1 MIADKDKEVT
11 RVRTEFIRLQEQWKT
26 QVKDRQQ
33 IMEKL
38 RNDDASLMKKQLMLR
53 NRILEL
59 EKKNEKQ
66 VNDTVQ
72 NMEEQMQD
80 IKDKGL

>member
-38 RNDDASLMKKQLMLR
+38 RNDDANLMKKQLMLR

-72 NMEEQMQD
+72 MMEEQ
-80 IKDKGL
+80 I

>member
-38 RNDDASLMKKQLMLR
+38 RNDDANLMKKQLMLR

-59 EKKNEKQ
+59 EKKKEKQ

-72 NMEEQMQD
+72 MMEEQ
-80 IKDKGL
+80 I